1 MVYDPLKKSHS
12 AFDKAVK
19 DAAGDVRKLKDAI
32 KLYPKKVKKKKEPNE
47 VNV

>member
-1 MVYDPLKKSHS
+1 MVNDPLKKSRS

-19 DAAGDVRKLKDAI
+19 GAKGDVQKLKDAI
-32 KLYPKKVKKKKEPNE
+32 KLYPKKVKRKVNS

>member
-1 MVYDPLKKSHS
+1 MVNDPLKKSRK

-19 DAAGDVRKLKDAI
+19 DAQGDVQKLKEAL
-32 KLYPKKVKKKKEPNE
+32 KLYPKKAQRKVND

>member
-1 MVYDPLKKSHS
+1 MVHDPLRKSHS

-19 DAAGDVRKLKDAI
+19 DAEGDLQKLKDAV
-32 KLYPKKVKKKKEPNE
+32 KLYPKKVKKKKEVNS

>member
-1 MVYDPLKKSHS
+1 MVHDPLKKSRG

-19 DAAGDVRKLKDAI
+19 DAQGDVQKLKDAI
-32 KLYPKKVKKKKEPNE
+32 KLYPKKAKAKKVNE